1 VLVSDP
7 ALHADPVFNIH
18 CKGKDMNQ
26 SKIRQLRISRAWSQE
41 QLAELSSL
49 SVRTVQRIENGEQ
62 ASLETLGAIAAAFD
76 IKVSELTEHDP
87 QSAITADRALDDQI
101 EKARLR
107 VAEEGG
113 FYRSVVFWAV
123 INIGLFALNHYT
135 SPESDWF
142 IWPLCI
148 WGGIL
153 VIRGLGIFVFR
164 GSVERWQKARLQK
177 LIRKP

>member
-1 VLVSDP
+1 
-7 ALHADPVFNIH
+7 
-18 CKGKDMNQ
+18 MNQ

-76 IKVSELTEHDP
+76 IKVAELTENNT
-87 QSAITADRALDDQI
+87 QAGSFSEQALDEQI
-101 EKARLR
+101 EKARYQ
-107 VAEEGG
+107 VAEESS
-113 FYRSVVFWAV
+113 FYRSVLLWAV
-123 INIGLFALNHYT
+123 VNAGLFALNHYT
-135 SPESDWF
+135 SPDSDWF
-142 IWPLCI
+142 VWPLGI

-153 VIRGLGIFVFR
+153 LLRGLRIFVFR
-164 GSVERWQKARLQK
+164 TTVERWQKARLQK

>member
-1 VLVSDP
+1 
-7 ALHADPVFNIH
+7 
-18 CKGKDMNQ
+18 MNQ

-76 IKVSELTEHDP
+76 MKVSELTENDP
-87 QSAITADRALDDQI
+87 QFDATPEQAIDDQI
-101 EKARLR
+101 EKARKR
-107 VAEEGG
+107 VEEESG
-113 FYRSVVFWAV
+113 FFRSVVLWAV
-123 INIGLFALNHYT
+123 VNVGLFALNHYT
-135 SPESDWF
+135 SPHSIWF
-142 IWPLCI
+142 VWPLCI

-153 VIRGLGIFVFR
+153 VIRGLGIFAFR

>member
-1 VLVSDP
+1 M
-7 ALHADPVFNIH
+7 H
-18 CKGKDMNQ
+18 Q

-76 IKVSELTEHDP
+76 IKVSELTENDVQTGSSP
-87 QSAITADRALDDQI
+87 GQALDEQI
-101 EKARLR
+101 EKARYQ
-107 VAEEGG
+107 VVEESG
-113 FYRSVVFWAV
+113 FYRSVLLWAV
-123 INIGLFALNHYT
+123 INAGLFALNHYT
-135 SPESDWF
+135 SPDSNWF
-142 IWPLCI
+142 VWPLCI

-153 VIRGLGIFVFR
+153 LLRGLRIFVFR
-164 GSVERWQKARLQK
+164 GTLERWQKARLQK

>member
-1 VLVSDP
+1 
-7 ALHADPVFNIH
+7 
-18 CKGKDMNQ
+18 MNQ

-62 ASLETLGAIAAAFD
+62 ASFETLGAIAAAFD
-76 IKVSELTEHDP
+76 IKVSELTENDP
-87 QSAITADRALDDQI
+87 QFGATPEQALDGQI
-101 EKARLR
+101 EKARKQ
-107 VAEEGG
+107 VEEESG

-123 INIGLFALNHYT
+123 INIGLFAINHYT
-135 SPESDWF
+135 SPDTLWF
-142 IWPLCI
+142 VWPLCI

>member
-1 VLVSDP
+1 
-7 ALHADPVFNIH
+7 
-18 CKGKDMNQ
+18 MNQ

-76 IKVSELTEHDP
+76 IKVSELTENDAKTG
-87 QSAITADRALDDQI
+87 SASGQALDDQI
-101 EKARLR
+101 EKARYQ
-107 VAEEGG
+107 VAEESS
-113 FYRSVVFWAV
+113 FYRSVLLWAV
-123 INIGLFALNHYT
+123 INAGLFAINHYT
-135 SPESDWF
+135 SPDSVWF
-142 IWPLCI
+142 VWPLCI
-148 WGGIL
+148 WGGIVL
-153 VIRGLGIFVFR
+153 LRGLRIFVFR

>member
-1 VLVSDP
+1 
-7 ALHADPVFNIH
+7 
-18 CKGKDMNQ
+18 MNQ

-76 IKVSELTEHDP
+76 IKVSELTEDDP
-87 QSAITADRALDDQI
+87 HNAVTGGQALDEQI
-101 EKARLR
+101 DKARLR
-107 VAEEGG
+107 VEEESS
-113 FYRSVVFWAV
+113 FYRSVLFWAV
-123 INIGLFALNHYT
+123 VNVGLFALNHFT
-135 SPESDWF
+135 SPESVWF
-142 IWPLCI
+142 VWPLGI

-153 VIRGLGIFVFR
+153 ILRGLRIFVFR

-177 LIRKP
+177 LLRKP